1 MALVCVV
8 LNVSAQESGFSW
20 KAGIG
25 LSSIAGSDNEGFK
38 SNISYKVGVSYDYA
52 ISESFSIEPAALLNN
67 KCFKAED
74 VTGTINR
81 IFLEV
86 PILAAYKL
94 DLNDNCKLVINAG
107 PYVSYGLLGSDIEW
121 SDGDKSNVF
130 DLCERFEAGIEAGAK
145 VLFGG
150 MSVGVDFNRALTKA
164 FKEGDAKLYSQVIG
178 VTFGYA
184 F

>member
-67 KCFKAED
+67 KCFKVED

-94 DLNDNCKLVINAG
+94 DLNNCTLVINAG
-107 PYVSYGLLGSDIEW
+107 PYVSYGLLGSDLEW

-130 DLCERFEAGIEAGAK
+130 DSCERFEAGIEAGAK

-150 MSVGVDFNRALTKA
+150 CRGCIDGK
-164 FKEGDAKLYSQVIG
+164 
-178 VTFGYA
+178 
-184 F
+184 

>member
-94 DLNDNCKLVINAG
+94 DLNNCTLVINAG
-107 PYVSYGLLGSDIEW
+107 PYVSYGLLGSDLEW

-130 DLCERFEAGIEAGAK
+130 DSCERFEAGIEAGAK

-150 MSVGVDFNRALTKA
+150 CRGCIDGK
-164 FKEGDAKLYSQVIG
+164 
-178 VTFGYA
+178 
-184 F
+184 